1 MRHVL
6 AKSLVL
12 GLAGFALATVA
23 PRDARAC
30 GGCFHEPPPNPT
42 EATVVTDHRMAFSLS
57 KDQTVL
63 WDQVKYA
70 GNPSEFVW
78 VLPVHP
84 GTRVELSHDAWL
96 AALDASTQPII
107 QEPAPQYAG
116 FGGGD
121 YVSNGGGCGCLM
133 MSSSTDSASSFGA
146 NAPLDAS
153 APPPVD
159 VVSQEVVGPYETV
172 TLRATDPKALETW
185 LLAHGYD
192 IPATVKPIID
202 AYTGEG
208 FDFIALR
215 LRPGQGVRAM
225 QPVRVISP
233 GADPSLPLRMVAAG
247 VGQNVGL
254 TLYVIG
260 EGRYEAQNFPN
271 ALLDDT
277 KLVWDYTANRS
288 NYQQLVTGLMAQ
300 GSGRTWVTEYAKR
313 PGVFPSSGTFTG
325 GTPNPTTTSGN
336 PSLANAYFAGCGT
349 YIPPF
354 TFNAADGGALDAA
367 SDAAD
372 DASATDAGDASS
384 DAAADASPEKDA
396 GHDAGPVDDAG
407 APACY
412 GGCCDFDDLNVAMT
426 GLHSADVIVTRL
438 RAYLPVDAL
447 KVGDLRLVASADQGN
462 VENVHTAKAQ
472 STPAVTGAG
481 LAPSRPSNVGT
492 VATIGAA
499 LVAFAS
505 MFRRRRR

>member
-1 MRHVL
+1 MRHVF
-6 AKSLVL
+6 AKSLLL
-12 GLAGFALATVA
+12 GLAGFALATAA

-84 GTRVELSHDAWL
+84 GTRIELSHDAWL
-96 AALDASTQPII
+96 AALDASTQPVIK
-107 QEPAPQYAG
+107 EPVPQYVG

-121 YVSNGGGCGCLM
+121 YSDRGGGCGCLM

-185 LLAHGYD
+185 LVAHGYD
-192 IPATVKPIID
+192 IPASVKPIID

-225 QPVRVISP
+225 QPVRVIAP

-277 KLVWDYTANRS
+277 KLVWDYSTNRS

-300 GSGRTWVTEYAKR
+300 GAGRTWVTEYAKR
-313 PGVFPSSGTFTG
+313 PGVFPTG
-325 GTPNPTTTSGN
+325 GTFAGGSTNPGTTSGN
-336 PSLANAYFAGCGT
+336 PSLANAYFAGCGS

-354 TFNAADGGALDAA
+354 TFNAADGGGSLDGGT
-367 SDAAD
+367 DAAD
-372 DASATDAGDASS
+372 DASAVSDASTDAAGDASNGRPDS
-384 DAAADASPEKDA
+384 
-396 GHDAGPVDDAG
+396 GPVDDG
-407 APACY
+407 GTPSCY
-412 GGCCDFDDLNVAMT
+412 GACCDFDDLNVAMS
-426 GLHSADVIVTRL
+426 GLHSSDVIVTRL

-447 KVGDLRLVASADQGN
+447 KVGDLRLVASTDQGN
-462 VENVHTAKAQ
+462 VENVHTANPQ
-472 STPAVTGAG
+472 STPAVKGAG
-481 LAPSRPSNVGT
+481 VAPSRPSNVGT
-492 VATIGAA
+492 VATLGAA